1 MRPDDSDQEEAAD
14 ERDREDP
21 EDELGGAPHCLEHGQ
36 NSFSDGKYGREGK
49 LKKVSGE
56 SG

>member
-1 MRPDDSDQEEAAD
+1 LEQEEAAD

-36 NSFSDGKYGREGK
+36 NSFSDGDFGLGGK
-49 LKKVSGE
+49 LEKVSSQ

>member
-1 MRPDDSDQEEAAD
+1 LEQEEAAD

-36 NSFSDGKYGREGK
+36 NSFSDEKRGLEGK
-49 LKKVSGE
+49 LKKLFGE